1 MALCDKSCLINYHN
15 QLKFNLVCQ
24 LNEFFN
30 FHLQGHL
37 IEAVAWNKT
46 RLNDVT
52 TQAILIGT
60 SKGKVLVLVYITSI
74 SQPSTCIKISQA
86 MTGLLAQQPCNNTV
100 NMVEQDW

>member
-1 MALCDKSCLINYHN
+1 M
-15 QLKFNLVCQ
+15 
-24 LNEFFN
+24 
-30 FHLQGHL
+30 
-37 IEAVAWNKT
+37 AWNKT

-74 SQPSTCIKISQA
+74 ISQPSTRIKISQA
-86 MTGLLAQQPCNNTV
+86 ITGLLAQQPCNNTV